1 MLRATEKIMQTGQ
14 TLESGSADPFG
25 GQRLAQI
32 RGSGFRWWRVKLVT
46 HQQGL
51 DLLMLIAIGHRGTSA
66 TRGAI
71 GMRCRLFCR
80 AVFIGIGFIGDI
92 VLMHMMTE
100 MLACSIRLVHAIR
113 ARNRPAKLESYR
125 DNQHEDE
132 FSEHGRHYRGIS
144 CRPA

>member
-14 TLESGSADPFG
+14 TLESGSAYPFG

-32 RGSGFRWWRVKLVT
+32 RGSGFRWRRVKLVT

-51 DLLMLIAIGHRGTSA
+51 DLLLLIAIGYRGAGT

-71 GMRCRLFCR
+71 GMRCSLLCL
-80 AVFIGIGFIGDI
+80 AVFTGISFIRSI
-92 VLMHMMTE
+92 VLMCMMAE
-100 MLACSIRLVHAIR
+100 MLCCSIRLMHAIG
-113 ARNRPAKLESYR
+113 ARNRPAELESYR
-125 DNQHEDE
+125 DDEHEDE

-144 CRPA
+144 DRPP